1 MLYIFNVALRL
12 KQYFAIH
19 QRKISAAFL
28 MAVRK
33 ILTLPQ
39 SIWIFL

>member
-28 MAVRK
+28 RAVRK
-33 ILTLPQ
+33 I
-39 SIWIFL
+39 